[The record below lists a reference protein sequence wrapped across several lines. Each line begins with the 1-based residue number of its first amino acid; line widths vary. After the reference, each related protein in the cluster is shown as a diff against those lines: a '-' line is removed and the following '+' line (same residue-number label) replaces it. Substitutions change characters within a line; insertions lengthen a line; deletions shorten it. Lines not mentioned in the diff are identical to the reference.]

1 MKRLFAALK
10 IYPDET
16 FLSSYRKL
24 RAALHHE
31 KIKWVAEQNIHITLK
46 FFGET
51 DERKIPGICSVL
63 NDRAETS
70 SHLMLQ
76 LTGLGI
82 FGSSYA
88 PKVIWVG
95 IEPFGQISFLMKN
108 IHTDLAAVG
117 FENDRQTLVP
127 HLTLGRIKFLKDKI
141 LFQHIIDQY
150 KRISSEPIGISE
162 IILYESILHREGP
175 EYVELSKFPFKKN
188 SPDHLSAYQGSRQ

>member
-24 RAALHHE
+24 KAALHHE
-31 KIKWVAEQNIHITLK
+31 KINWVAEQNIHITLK

-51 DERKIPGICSVL
+51 DERKIPGICSIL

-70 SHLMLQ
+70 SHLTLQ

-82 FGSSYA
+82 FGSIYA

-117 FENDRQTLVP
+117 YDNDRQNLVP

-150 KRISSEPIGISE
+150 KRISSEPIGIRE

-175 EYVELSKFPFKKN
+175 EYIELNKFPFKKEL
-188 SPDHLSAYQGSRQ
+188 P